1 MMIYLVEST
10 YVFKVFFFVICT
22 YKNRIT
28 GLGFVSNVNL
38 GFLIEQSDQVVKI
51 IRITWTFIEEKN
63 E

>member
-1 MMIYLVEST
+1 MCSKY
-10 YVFKVFFFVICT
+10 FFFVICT

-63 E
+63 EQN